1 MSLQGLKYVVSGPR
15 EGRLDVV
22 NLMCYAFWHLHTR
35 VQEAVASGHACF
47 CLTGWVLL
55 VLDGVKCQ

>member
-22 NLMCYAFWHLHTR
+22 NLMCYAFWHIHT
-35 VQEAVASGHACF
+35 
-47 CLTGWVLL
+47 VLVFRKPL
-55 VLDGVKCQ
+55 PRDMRAFA